1 MRNYEL
7 MMLLHAN
14 LGDEETQN
22 IIDRVTNTIQDRG
35 ELTDLDKK
43 GIRRLAYEIEDEREA
58 YYVVAKFKSEPDF
71 PVSLERSLEINDNV
85 LRYLVVRED

>member
-7 MMLLHAN
+7 MMLLYAN

-22 IIDRVTNTIQDRG
+22 IIDRVTSAIQDRG

-58 YYVVAKFKSEPDF
+58 YYVVAKFKSEADF

-85 LRYLVVRED
+85 LRYLVVRDD

>member
-7 MMLLHAN
+7 MMLLRAN

-22 IIDRVTNTIQDRG
+22 IIDRVTNTIQERG

-58 YYVVAKFKSEPDF
+58 YYVVAQFKSESDF

>member
-7 MMLLHAN
+7 MMLLRAN

-22 IIDRVTNTIQDRG
+22 IIDRVTNTIQERG

-58 YYVVAKFKSEPDF
+58 YYVVAQFKSEPDF